1 TAMPFL
7 DSLRA
12 SGLLSDAQLAELA
25 ACPEARDPS
34 PNPLARVISQRGWLT
49 RFQLNMIAAGS
60 AKGLT
65 VGPYTILDRIG
76 EGGMGMI
83 YKARHQHMQRIVAL
97 KVIRKEKLAN
107 ADAVKRFYREVEMA
121 ATLHHPNIVLAY
133 DAGQAG
139 QTHYFAMEYIDGV
152 DLSRLVKE

>member
-1 TAMPFL
+1 MVAERTATPFL
-7 DSLRA
+7 DQLRA
-12 SGLLSDAQLAELA
+12 SGLLDGAQLAELSR
-25 ACPEARDPS
+25 CPEARDPT
-34 PNPLARVISQRGWLT
+34 PTPLARIVFQRGWLT

-107 ADAVKRFYREVEMA
+107 ADAV
-121 ATLHHPNIVLAY
+121 
-133 DAGQAG
+133 
-139 QTHYFAMEYIDGV
+139 
-152 DLSRLVKE
+152 